1 MDGSI
6 PDLLTASPD
15 ALAFVAQ
22 RRQEHEERQAD
33 LAQVAAA
40 QPGQEPHVTVP
51 WTDEPALAAFRQ
63 LNENRRAQQRMAFP
77 LGDNLLALIFVSL
90 ASQVS

>member
-6 PDLLTASPD
+6 PDLLTTSPD

>member
-1 MDGSI
+1 M
-6 PDLLTASPD
+6 LTTSPD

-63 LNENRRAQQRMAFP
+63 LNRKQKSTTENGFS
-77 LGDNLLALIFVSL
+77 LG
-90 ASQVS
+90 